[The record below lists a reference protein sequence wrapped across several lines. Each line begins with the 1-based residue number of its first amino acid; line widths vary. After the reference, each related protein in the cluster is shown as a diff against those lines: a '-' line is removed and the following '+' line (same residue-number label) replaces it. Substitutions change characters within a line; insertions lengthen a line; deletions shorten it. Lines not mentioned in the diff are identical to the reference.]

1 MEATEASETSLL
13 KRENAELRTE
23 LAAQQAVYQKLKS
36 ERDQIWEQL
45 KISNEETRYSNTCYP
60 SPLGGREGKA

>member
-1 MEATEASETSLL
+1 MESSQADEIL

-36 ERDQIWEQL
+36 ERDQIWDQL
-45 KISNEETRYSNTCYP
+45 QASNEEIRYVSLSEPNTGSWC
-60 SPLGGREGKA
+60 